1 MAASMSGY
9 LDILLH
15 LQASLRA
22 LRIIPKNYSFGLI
35 FFHFSTNDISSK

>member
-1 MAASMSGY
+1 MAASRGEY

-35 FFHFSTNDISSK
+35 FSFSANNISSK